1 MIRWCSFPSPARTAT
16 PRSATALC
24 PTAAPRRL
32 GRTLRL
38 ARLLGIGAAVGLSLP
53 TPVEAA
59 PARAPKSARAPAA
72 PALSFDAPT
81 ETATVLVGAQ
91 IHVGD
96 GTVIDDGV
104 VEIRGDRIVSVG
116 RERTEGSADATVID
130 LAGQRITPGFIAAAA
145 PLGLVEIDLEK
156 STIDAE
162 RKDEHPVR
170 SGFDVSRAVNAD
182 SSLLPVAAIEGVTS
196 AAVTPRGGLLS
207 GQVAWI
213 DLVAGDYRTIVSR
226 PRIAIS
232 GQLGQQ
238 VAGSRAAS
246 FAALERALD
255 DARFYRDR
263 RAAYDRRQ
271 TRELGAHRLDL
282 EALEPVLDGTTP
294 LVVHAHRASDLMALA
309 DLATRSGLRVVVVG
323 AAQGWKVAETLA
335 AAKIA
340 VVVQPSANL
349 PRSFDELG
357 ARRDSAARLHEAG
370 VRVGIAVLDD
380 EHNVRNLGQEAGIAV
395 AHGLPPQIA
404 LGAVTLELARIYGMD
419 DHYGSIAVGK
429 VANLAVWAG
438 DPFEL
443 SQVPTQV
450 YIRGRAIP
458 MRSRQTLL
466 RDRYRDLRRF
476 ESPHSR

>member
-1 MIRWCSFPSPARTAT
+1 MIRWCSFHPSAKA
-16 PRSATALC
+16 
-24 PTAAPRRL
+24 AAPCSESASRPDVASRRL
-32 GRTLRL
+32 GGVPRL
-38 ARLLGIGAAVGLSLP
+38 AGVLGLWAAVGLGLP
-53 TPVEAA
+53 APAEAA
-59 PARAPKSARAPAA
+59 PARAARSARSPAP
-72 PALSFDAPT
+72 PTLSFDAPAAA
-81 ETATVLVGAQ
+81 ATVLVGAQ

-96 GTVIDDGV
+96 GTVIDNGV
-104 VEIRGDRIVSVG
+104 VEIRGGRIVSVG

-130 LAGQRITPGFIAAAA
+130 LAGQRVTPGFIAAAA
-145 PLGLVEIDLEK
+145 PLGLVEIGLEK

-162 RKDEHPVR
+162 RNGEHPVR
-170 SGFDVSRAVNAD
+170 SGFDASRAINAD
-182 SSLLPVAAIEGVTS
+182 SSLLPVAAIDGVTS

-207 GQVAWI
+207 GQIAWI
-213 DLVAGDYRTIVSR
+213 DLVAGDHRTIVSR
-226 PRIAIS
+226 PRIAIA

-246 FAALERALD
+246 FAVLERALD

-263 RAAYDRRQ
+263 RAAFDRRQ
-271 TRELGAHRLDL
+271 TRALGAHRLDL
-282 EALEPVLDGTTP
+282 EALGPVLDGTIP

-309 DLATRSGLRVVVVG
+309 ELATRSDLRVVVVG
-323 AAQGWKVAETLA
+323 AAQGWKVAEALA
-335 AAKIA
+335 AAQIA
-340 VVVQPSANL
+340 VIVQPSANL

-357 ARRDSAARLHEAG
+357 ARRDNAARLHEAG

-395 AHGLPPQIA
+395 AHGLPPEIA

-419 DHYGSIAVGK
+419 AHYGSIAAGK
-429 VANLAVWAG
+429 VANLAVWGG

-476 ESPHSR
+476 ESPRSR